1 MMMMLMVVV
10 VVVVVFVVE
19 KKCVGIHT
27 CAFKSASLAS
37 ANAAY
42 NNNETR

>member
-1 MMMMLMVVV
+1 MMMMMMVVV
-10 VVVVVFVVE
+10 VLVFVV
-19 KKCVGIHT
+19 HT